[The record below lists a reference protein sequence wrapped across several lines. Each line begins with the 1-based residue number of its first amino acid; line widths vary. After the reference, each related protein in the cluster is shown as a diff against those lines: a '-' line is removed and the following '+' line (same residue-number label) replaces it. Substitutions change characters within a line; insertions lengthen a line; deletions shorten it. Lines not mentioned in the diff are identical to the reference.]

1 MPNGEIQLVAKAAQD
16 VYLTNNPKI
25 SFFKSVYK
33 RYTNFS
39 MELIKLEINSTNSS
53 LKEATET
60 EIEFKIDRNGDLINN
75 MYFVFTLPD
84 IYSTDT
90 IKFQWIHRIG
100 EYIIKEVSLHI
111 GNAVIDTLYGQWLH
125 IWNELTLDEEK
136 KDGYNRMIG
145 NISDLYNPLENNGSS
160 YPAST
165 SILQSIKSRK
175 IIVPIPFYFTY
186 NTALSLPLISLQYEE
201 IKINFK
207 LRPFQELYTVIDSN
221 SLRIKSPT
229 GDSNYNLGKFTT
241 HGSSTQIT
249 SLNIN
254 PPLEVNYVYL
264 DTNERNKFGTNE
276 IDYLVQ
282 TINLNQNL
290 TISPQT
296 STDTTKTFDKLFD
309 LQLNNPVSHLIWV
322 IQRSDFES
330 SNRFYN
336 YTNWPNKTDDPI
348 MNPSNY
354 DDFVAED
361 TLNPTNINCLKN
373 KSILKKATL
382 KLNGNNRFN
391 EKDFEAFNYINNY
404 QHMKRI
410 PEDGIYCYSFG
421 VDYDITKVQPN
432 GSCNM
437 SAFESVQLE
446 LKTCPSTSTDYTYKI
461 YVYAVTYNI
470 LRIQSGMGGLQF
482 SN

>member
-1 MPNGEIQLVAKAAQD
+1 MPNGEIQLVAKASQD
-16 VYLTNNPKI
+16 LYLTNNPKI

-33 RYTNFS
+33 RHTNFS
-39 MELIKLEINSTNSS
+39 MELIKIEPNSGNLN
-53 LKEATET
+53 LKEATDT
-60 EIEFKIDRNGDLINN
+60 DIEFKMDRNGDLINN
-75 MYFVFTLPD
+75 IYFIFTLPD
-84 IYSTDT
+84 IYSNDT

-100 EYIIKEVSLHI
+100 EYIIKEVSLNI
-111 GNAVIDTLYGQWLH
+111 GNTKIDNLYGQWLH

-145 NISDLYNPLENNGSS
+145 NISDLYNPLENDGST

-165 SILQSIKSRK
+165 SSLQSIKSRK

-186 NTALSLPLISLQYEE
+186 NTALSLPLIALQYEE

-207 LRPFQELYTVIDSN
+207 LRPFKDLYTIIDSG
-221 SLRIKSPT
+221 LRKKSPT
-229 GDSNYNLGKFTT
+229 GDSNYNLGIFTT

-249 SLNIN
+249 SLDIN
-254 PPLEVNYVYL
+254 PSLEVNYIYL
-264 DTNERNKFGTNE
+264 DTNERSKFATSE

-290 TISPQT
+290 TISPKP
-296 STDTTKTFDKLFD
+296 SADKTKTYDKLFD

-348 MNPSNY
+348 INPTNY
-354 DDFVAED
+354 DDFKAED
-361 TLNPTNINCLKN
+361 TLNDTNINCLKN

-437 SAFESVQLE
+437 SVFESVQLE
-446 LKTCPSTSTDYTYKI
+446 LKTCPSTSTYDYKV